1 MVQEFEEVSDV
12 EGESPR
18 VACSPNTDPVGHG
31 SNARLSE
38 MLGPAPPE
46 VAFDAPSLPEDVAPL
61 SAGASTYTPD
71 PEATMTELVGFS
83 RVGSMVKV
91 LPDWIGSL
99 RVVEGNCVSCVGL
112 DVNRRGALSV
122 QILFD
127 AGVGLRHG
135 QKSLSNIPGI
145 GRVWVGSPKAVREC
159 FLLHPEVYDLEF
171 SPPTKTTVQQNVWK
185 RYGIATRARGPK
197 VLDDGIG

>member
-1 MVQEFEEVSDV
+1 VKEIIEVKSVRRGLLIVIWVCCIVQEFEEVSDV

-83 RVGSMVKV
+83 RLGCLVRVSSG
-91 LPDWIGSL
+91 PCGYL
-99 RVVEGNCVSCVGL
+99 RTMEAHCVSW
-112 DVNRRGALSV
+112 NRSGC
-122 QILFD
+122 
-127 AGVGLRHG
+127 
-135 QKSLSNIPGI
+135 
-145 GRVWVGSPKAVREC
+145 E
-159 FLLHPEVYDLEF
+159 
-171 SPPTKTTVQQNVWK
+171 
-185 RYGIATRARGPK
+185 
-197 VLDDGIG
+197 